1 LGELDAPAP
10 DPDVSRH
17 TEGALERAT
26 EVADAEVEGRS
37 KILDDDFAGKV
48 GVDMC
53 CEPSRLPARE
63 APAQDL
69 PWANVVGL
77 PGSSRFRTSVQ
88 ER

>member
-1 LGELDAPAP
+1 LTIDRAAPGRGRLADDAPAP

-48 GVDMC
+48 GNS
-53 CEPSRLPARE
+53 PL
-63 APAQDL
+63 
-69 PWANVVGL
+69 
-77 PGSSRFRTSVQ
+77 
-88 ER
+88 

>member
-26 EVADAEVEGRS
+26 EVADADVEGRS
-37 KILDDDFAGKV
+37 KILDDDSAGKV
-48 GVDMC
+48 GVDMQR
-53 CEPSRLPARE
+53 EPSRLPVRE

-69 PWANVVGL
+69 P
-77 PGSSRFRTSVQ
+77 SRSIGRAISAL
-88 ER
+88 ERAGHRM